1 VPTQQADPQLPLTN
15 LAGVTRSLDQWLTM
29 GHLAMVVLPSWP
41 EAQAYVQLGRRAF
54 RVFNQADCT
63 CCWLVTGNE
72 AAARRVLGRYLD
84 EYVVYLDPDG
94 SAARAMGV
102 ERTPA
107 FLHLRA
113 DASVAKVADGWDAD
127 AWQSVADSLATA
139 MRWTKPVYP
148 EPDDPP
154 TFYGWN
160 T

>member
-15 LAGVTRSLDQWLTM
+15 YAGVTRSLDQWLTM

-41 EAQAYVQLGRRAF
+41 EAQAFVQLGRRAF
-54 RVFNQADCT
+54 KVFKEADCKCCWMVVGNQA
-63 CCWLVTGNE
+63 V
-72 AAARRVLGRYLD
+72 AQRVLGRHLD

-94 SAARAMGV
+94 SATRGLGI

-113 DASVAKVADGWDAD
+113 DASVAKVADGWDPD
-127 AWQSVADSLATA
+127 AWQDVADSLATA

-148 EPDDPP
+148 EPGDPAP
-154 TFYGWN
+154 FYGWN